1 MNKSEVIQSFLRK
14 GYLISPDLL
23 EVDISDNQSF
33 LDMLNSKI
41 VSKDKPLIV
50 SKDLFLAVT
59 NNGVVDINWLEF
71 EKSKVLFE
79 KKSINKMYDTFLNI
93 LNPNG
98 EKIKDIKINGI
109 PEIKRIEENKP
120 IERGNVLSN
129 VNVLKQFDLPSKK
142 INMKDFVNYFRH
154 RYEALKGIL
163 QGRQELSNLHSIN
176 RILNK
181 QNGEEVATIGLVY
194 DKQTSKNGNIIL
206 TLEDTTGF
214 LKAIVTKSSP
224 EAFKATGSI
233 CLDEVIGIVGKT
245 NERFLFVTSV
255 VFPDI
260 MNNKQKKCDE
270 DVCAAFISDIHVGS
284 KMFLEKEFIN
294 FIEWLNGN
302 SSDEK
307 IKHIGPRVKYLFLI
321 GDLVDGIGVYPG
333 QENSLLLKN
342 IKHQYNRLAELLGLI
357 NKDIKLIICP
367 GNHDSIRAAE
377 PQPQLDK
384 DYAEALWNLPNV
396 IMVSNPA
403 LINIHSKGEFEG
415 YNILMYHGASFHYYV
430 NNVPLLRENKSR
442 DNPSHILK
450 FLLQKRH
457 LAPSHSSTTY
467 VPIGNEDPLVID
479 KIPDIIVS
487 GDMHRSDVAVYNGVI
502 IINCSCWQ
510 SKTDFQEKTGNNP
523 DFCKVPLF
531 SLKEKKVFMV
541 NFAE

>member
-59 NNGVVDINWLEF
+59 NNGAVDINWLEF

-109 PEIKRIEENKP
+109 SEIKRIEENKP

-307 IKHIGPRVKYLFLI
+307 IKHIGPRVK
-321 GDLVDGIGVYPG
+321 
-333 QENSLLLKN
+333 
-342 IKHQYNRLAELLGLI
+342 
-357 NKDIKLIICP
+357 
-367 GNHDSIRAAE
+367 
-377 PQPQLDK
+377 
-384 DYAEALWNLPNV
+384 
-396 IMVSNPA
+396 
-403 LINIHSKGEFEG
+403 
-415 YNILMYHGASFHYYV
+415 
-430 NNVPLLRENKSR
+430 
-442 DNPSHILK
+442 
-450 FLLQKRH
+450 
-457 LAPSHSSTTY
+457 
-467 VPIGNEDPLVID
+467 
-479 KIPDIIVS
+479 
-487 GDMHRSDVAVYNGVI
+487 
-502 IINCSCWQ
+502 
-510 SKTDFQEKTGNNP
+510 
-523 DFCKVPLF
+523 
-531 SLKEKKVFMV
+531 
-541 NFAE
+541 